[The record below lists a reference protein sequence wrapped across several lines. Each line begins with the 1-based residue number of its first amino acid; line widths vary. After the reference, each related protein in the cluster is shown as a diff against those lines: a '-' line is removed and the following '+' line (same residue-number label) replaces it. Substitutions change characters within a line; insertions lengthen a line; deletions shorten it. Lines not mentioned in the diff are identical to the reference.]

1 MPRSHEDRPEFF
13 PLDQT
18 DIYSLITCRLFSII
32 LELFRGGGFEFRH
45 RGALLS

>member
-32 LELFRGGGFEFRH
+32 LELFRGGASNSAIG
-45 RGALLS
+45 GLC